1 MTQYATIMIKR
12 WLAIK
17 RWVALA
23 APLAALAAAPAEA
36 QFLEAF
42 EENRWGVHVSLTPE
56 WRAPDAFRHLLD
68 AHEIVDWR
76 GSDYSIGFVRGRA
89 RGGEWG
95 LALIRQRVKADSM
108 LCLTA
113 DGAGG
118 GCNDPV
124 EATGDLRLQG
134 FEFHW
139 FTPLARFA
147 DDRVQLGV
155 NTGAGAGWYQGMVR
169 RPAMAA
175 GPVDAGEALRF
186 RRQESTGG
194 FGIPVPIFRI
204 EFAVAGALAPGLR
217 LMGSAGYGLPGSR
230 RIGVALSYFPG
241 GD

>member
-1 MTQYATIMIKR
+1 MTQYATTMIKR

-56 WRAPDAFRHLLD
+56 WRAPDAFRYLLD

-113 DGAGG
+113 DGGG
-118 GCNDPV
+118 G
-124 EATGDLRLQG
+124 ATTRS
-134 FEFHW
+134 
-139 FTPLARFA
+139 
-147 DDRVQLGV
+147 
-155 NTGAGAGWYQGMVR
+155 R
-169 RPAMAA
+169 RRATCACR
-175 GPVDAGEALRF
+175 GSS
-186 RRQESTGG
+186 STGS
-194 FGIPVPIFRI
+194 PRS
-204 EFAVAGALAPGLR
+204 R
-217 LMGSAGYGLPGSR
+217 GSPTTASSWG
-230 RIGVALSYFPG
+230 
-241 GD
+241 